1 MTEESR
7 DVLHKILSE
16 KISVSLHVRKGQI
29 AEMGMKH
36 TFYGI
41 STNEYFSRAVD
52 HIANMIGCEFHLF
65 VFSDDIDIAKKEMII
80 KKYPVTFVSS
90 PAIPDY
96 EELILMSRC
105 QHNIIANS
113 TFSWWGAW
121 LNQNPNKIIIAP
133 KLWTRKG
140 NYVFRNIIPKSWI
153 RI

>member
-1 MTEESR
+1 
-7 DVLHKILSE
+7 
-16 KISVSLHVRKGQI
+16 
-29 AEMGMKH
+29 
-36 TFYGI
+36 
-41 STNEYFSRAVD
+41 
-52 HIANMIGCEFHLF
+52 MIGCEFHLF